1 MTQVT
6 RIITMVTTAMT
17 TSHTAISHTTD
28 NATGFVDAIA
38 DIDGLTIELI
48 KLTLMMMACFCC
60 EKDYDVKV
68 FKIIQ

>member
-38 DIDGLTIELI
+38 DIDGLTIEVT
-48 KLTLMMMACFCC
+48 KLTWMMMACFCC
-60 EKDYDVKV
+60 EKRL
-68 FKIIQ
+68 